1 MKNIFL
7 DVSYDGTDFAGWQR
21 QDKAADGH
29 PVRTVQGEIEEA
41 LDRMLKTPVCVK
53 ASGRTDSG
61 VHAAHQ
67 ACTFVSSN
75 DAIPPRNYER
85 ALNSLLPQDVRVLSS
100 FEVHAGF
107 DARKSATSR
116 VYRYFVQTQ
125 VSPLATEMRYRW
137 FVRYKPN
144 IEMLNSMC
152 ALLKGEIDCAS
163 FAASGDKSVS
173 TMRFLESASFLGD
186 DRDSNLLIFEVEAN
200 AFLWKMVRT
209 LVGTLLWCE
218 RKGMG
223 VDGFAK
229 ILESKDRK
237 QAGPTAP
244 ACGLFLWSVKFD
256 GVRRHV

>member
-1 MKNIFL
+1 M
-7 DVSYDGTDFAGWQR
+7 
-21 QDKAADGH
+21 
-29 PVRTVQGEIEEA
+29 RTVQWEIEGA
-41 LDRMLKTPVCVK
+41 LTRMLKTPVSVR

-75 DAIPPRNYER
+75 DAIPPVNYER

-100 FEVHAGF
+100 FEVPTSF

-125 VSPLATEMRYRW
+125 VTPLATEMRYRW
-137 FVRYKPN
+137 FVRRTPN
-144 IEMLNSMC
+144 VETLNSMC

-173 TMRFLESASFLGD
+173 TMRFLENALFFQD
-186 DRDSNLLIFEVEAN
+186 DANPRLLIFEVEAN

-218 RKGMG
+218 RKDMG
-223 VDGFAK
+223 VNGFSK
-229 ILESKDRK
+229 ILESKDRTK
-237 QAGPTAP
+237 AGPTAP
-244 ACGLFLWSVKFD
+244 ACGLFLWCVKFD

>member
-7 DVSYDGTDFAGWQR
+7 DVSYDGTDFSGWQR
-21 QDKAADGH
+21 QDKAANGY
-29 PVRTVQGEIEEA
+29 PVRTVQAQVESA
-41 LDRMLKTPVCVK
+41 LERMLKAHVSVR

-100 FEVHAGF
+100 FEVPTGF

-125 VSPLATEMRYRW
+125 VSPLATELRYRW
-137 FVRYKPN
+137 FVRRKPN
-144 IEMLNSMC
+144 IEVLNSMC
-152 ALLKGEIDCAS
+152 TFLKGEIDCAS
-163 FAASGDKSVS
+163 FVAAGDKSVS
-173 TMRFLESASFLGD
+173 TMRFLEKASFFQD
-186 DRDSNLLIFEVEAN
+186 DRDSHLLIFEVEAN

-209 LVGTLLWCE
+209 LVGTLFWCE
-218 RKGMG
+218 RNGMG

-229 ILESKDRK
+229 ILESKDRR